1 MVNKTQKK
9 KKKKSLQTILKRHQL
24 LPISEAAHTNL
35 RKGTDNRCEGNRTRL
50 HPCGA
55 SSDDQIFGLQISKRI
70 PKGRR
75 TKKHFKGVCT
85 H

>member
-1 MVNKTQKK
+1 MVNKTLKK
-9 KKKKSLQTILKRHQL
+9 NNKSLQTILKRHQL

-55 SSDDQIFGLQISKRI
+55 SSDDQIFGLQISKKDSKREEE
-70 PKGRR
+70 
-75 TKKHFKGVCT
+75 KKTFQSVCT